1 MRCEVISLSKVYRLS
16 FNLAE
21 KILRSGY
28 KPDFIVAI
36 ARGGFVPARFLCDF
50 LGITDMASIKV
61 QHYEAGA
68 IKQHRAWVKY
78 PLSADVKEKNVLVV
92 DDVNDTGET
101 LIATSNHLKTF
112 HPADVKFA
120 VLHEKQTT
128 VMRADFYSAYQK
140 EWKWIIY
147 PWAVMEDVGSFLEKM
162 EPQPLNVKEA
172 ARRLKNEYGI
182 EMSLGWLKKIMQLN
196 KHVLAV

>member
-1 MRCEVISLSKVYRLS
+1 MRCVVIPLSNAYRLS
-16 FNLAE
+16 FKLAE

-28 KPDFIVAI
+28 KPDFIIAI

-61 QHYEAGA
+61 QHYQPGA
-68 IKQHRAWVKY
+68 IKEHRAWIKY
-78 PLSADVKEKNVLVV
+78 PLSADINGRNVLVV

-101 LIATSNHLKTF
+101 LIATSNYLKAF

-128 VMRADFYSAYQK
+128 VMRADFFGAYQN

-147 PWAVMEDVGSFLEKM
+147 PWAVVEDVGSFLEKM
-162 EPQPLNVKEA
+162 KPQPVNVKEA
-172 ARRLKNEYGI
+172 ATWLKDKYGI
-182 EMSLGWLKKIMQLN
+182 RLRLGWLKKIMQLN
-196 KHVLAV
+196 KHLLPV